1 MYCTL
6 HICLQISAPRIYKLR
21 HRVQHYLNDPMQTNA
36 ITDRIKTLCKRIEI
50 WNEIKLVM
58 EKRYNKCCRK
68 KIYIYFFFT
77 FCSSQLALPISDVFL
92 SHICFLLPK
101 SWLEHDRVRDG
112 DLNSKLFARKYSTC
126 GQ

>member
-68 KIYIYFFFT
+68 KIYIYFFSPFVLPSWPCLFQMY
-77 FCSSQLALPISDVFL
+77 FCLTSVSYFL
-92 SHICFLLPK
+92 NPGLSMT
-101 SWLEHDRVRDG
+101 G
-112 DLNSKLFARKYSTC
+112 
-126 GQ
+126 